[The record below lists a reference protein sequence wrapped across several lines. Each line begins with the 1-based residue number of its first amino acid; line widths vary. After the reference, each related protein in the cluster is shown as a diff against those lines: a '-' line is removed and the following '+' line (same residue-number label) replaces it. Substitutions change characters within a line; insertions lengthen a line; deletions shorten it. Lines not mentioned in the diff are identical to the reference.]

1 LAQATLS
8 KETELAR
15 DYRGD
20 LTRYVTDCLVIKTK
34 AGVMVPFKMNRAQM
48 IVHERLGRQ
57 LRETGRVRA
66 IILKARQE
74 GISTYA
80 AARFFRRVTMYPN
93 QSALIVADQKK
104 RGSVLFDIY
113 ENFDRRLPDWI
124 KPQKRFGTKGNQIVY
139 DTHDASGLNSRVT
152 VETAMDAAAGRGS
165 TIQAIHASEMA
176 FWEKPEDVWVALMQ
190 AVPDQGSEV
199 IIEST
204 ANGVGNFFHRM
215 WDDAVSGENG
225 YEAIFLPWWVHEEYE
240 LRLSPDTEELVLTSL
255 TDWEREAL
263 EVGIE
268 YEGELHRLTPGQL
281 AWRRQTIRDK
291 LSNDERAFRQ
301 EYPST
306 AREAFLVSG
315 NMFFDEDALLRME
328 QETRAPLRCIIR
340 SDGQTI
346 APKIDAR
353 GPLRIWEMPEEGG
366 HYVIFADT
374 ATGKQVSQRE
384 QSFASDSEKGGR
396 DFSSADVLKVFEYL
410 RDENGAIVTENGQ
423 PVTVSCRK
431 YVAQLHGRIPPEVF
445 AKQVRELGYIYGNP
459 RAEERTTRDPALLGV
474 ERNHSSGETVLRI
487 LKDDFRYPRLY
498 YHRLLARRSGN
509 RPGTVAG
516 WQTTTENRQQMLDD
530 LAGAFRDGSV
540 EYFNPDGVKEFFT
553 FVRGESG
560 KPEAQEGCH
569 DDRVISA
576 AGALQLAR
584 YYQRPARGR
593 APAFATSSSPTGL
606 FDY

>member
-1 LAQATLS
+1 MAQATLS
-8 KETELAR
+8 KETDLAR
-15 DYRGD
+15 AYRGD
-20 LTRYVTDCLVIKTK
+20 LARYCTECLVIKTK
-34 AGVMVPFKMNRAQM
+34 SGVMVPFSLNRAQM

-57 LRETGRVRA
+57 LRDTGRVRA

-74 GISTYA
+74 GISTYTG
-80 AARFFRRVTMYPN
+80 ARFFRRVTMYPN

-139 DTHDASGLNSRVT
+139 DTHDANGLNSRVT

-240 LRLSPDTEELVLTSL
+240 LKIGDQTEELILSSL

-315 NMFFDEDALLRME
+315 NMFFDEETLLTME
-328 QETRAPLRCIIR
+328 QDCKPALRCIIR
-340 SDGQTI
+340 SDGKTI
-346 APKIDAR
+346 APKPDLR
-353 GPLRIWEMPEEGG
+353 GPLRIWEMPEDGA
-366 HYVIFADT
+366 HYAIFADT
-374 ATGKQVSQRE
+374 ATGRQVSQRE

-396 DFSSADVLKVFEYL
+396 DFSSADVIKVFEYL
-410 RDENGAIVTENGQ
+410 RDKDGNPVIENGQ

-431 YVAQLHGRIPPEVF
+431 FVAQLHGRIPPEVF
-445 AKQVRELGYIYGNP
+445 AKQLRELGYIYGCP
-459 RAEERTTRDPALLGV
+459 RAGDHTTKDPALVAV

-516 WQTTTENRQQMLDD
+516 WQTTAENRQQMLDD

-540 EYFNPDGVKEFFT
+540 EYYNADGVKEFFT
-553 FVRGESG
+553 FVRGDDG
-560 KPEAQEGCH
+560 KPQAQDGCH

-584 YYQRPARGR
+584 YYQRPARG
-593 APAFATSSSPTGL
+593 ASQPVMAGSSPTGL